1 MRRDFVV
8 MISIFSMPRCLGS
21 ESPSGLL
28 TGLCVIGVF
37 LVSDRGFVF
46 GFCSWMLFDLSIIS
60 GFVEWT
66 CLVRECDAHGQV
78 DLWDSPDVAM
88 SAVTMTSCSS
98 RWKASLKSGAD
109 EVWNIFNTVLAK
121 SRGTCDLVRVEEHL
135 RTQCVDLIRW
145 CLMKHIRDEFMASRT
160 R

>member
-1 MRRDFVV
+1 
-8 MISIFSMPRCLGS
+8 MPRCLGS
-21 ESPSGLL
+21 ESPSRLS
-28 TGLCVIGVF
+28 TGLCVIVVF
-37 LVSDRGFVF
+37 LVSGRVFVF

-109 EVWNIFNTVLAK
+109 EVWNIFNTVLVKSCHLDVVANATDVRYCTVGVGCDNTPSVSRFVKGATTAK
-121 SRGTCDLVRVEEHL
+121 GGAGALC
-135 RTQCVDLIRW
+135 RTG
-145 CLMKHIRDEFMASRT
+145 
-160 R
+160 